1 MTMKTT
7 VIGTYEDFAT
17 ASRVAA
23 ELMMTGFAQ
32 AEISV
37 VGREEVDDGARFAF
51 AGALAQELSG
61 AHDSN
66 FQHRLATGL
75 ARLCVPP
82 RAAARH
88 AASLAR
94 TGGLVAINSDSERAR
109 RGETVMAC
117 HGHAESYVVGAHSPG
132 RNGCT
137 QAGITRP
144 VPALAT

>member
-7 VIGTYEDFAT
+7 VIGTYEDFGA

-23 ELMMTGFAQ
+23 ELMVAGFAQ

-37 VGREEVDDGARFAF
+37 VGREEVEGGARFAF

-61 AHDSN
+61 ARDSN
-66 FQHRLATGL
+66 FEHRLLTGL

-82 RAAARH
+82 PAAARH

-94 TGGLVAINSDSERAR
+94 QGGLVAIHTECGRAR
-109 RGETVMAC
+109 RGATVMAQ
-117 HGHAESYVVGAHSPG
+117 HGHAESYVAGVPSLG
-132 RNGCT
+132 RNGG
-137 QAGITRP
+137 ANGMTRP